1 MNVRHLLS
9 LVSVVAVS
17 PLLAQTSA
25 PLPGKL
31 SGEYQWHSSGSM
43 RKNLSIPVALSE
55 ITSDGDKV
63 TGVVSAYRSP
73 AGNCISEGTPF
84 NGTYK
89 DGTLS
94 IKSGPLKSQ
103 FADGRACG
111 GIAIEVKLDGGRGSG
126 TLKAGSEVS
135 SLFLEAK

>member
-1 MNVRHLLS
+1 MNIMHLLS

-31 SGEYQWHSSGSM
+31 AGQYDWHSSNN
-43 RKNLSIPVALSE
+43 RKISAIPVELSA
-55 ITSDGDKV
+55 ITAEGENVK
-63 TGVVSAYRSP
+63 GVLSAYRSP
-73 AGNCISEGTPF
+73 AGNCVSENTAF

-89 DGTLS
+89 DGALS

-103 FADGRACG
+103 FADGRPCG
-111 GIAIEVKLDGGRGSG
+111 GIAIEVKLDGGRASG
-126 TLKAGSEVS
+126 TLTVGSEVS
-135 SLFLEAK
+135 PIDLEAK